1 MNEKII
7 DAFGNKLRLRVSG
20 ILIQNNEILLVSHKS
35 IGKTDILWA
44 PPGGGLHFGEP
55 LEECLRRE
63 FKEETN
69 LQIEVGQLLFVN
81 EYLELPLHAIELF
94 FEIKSYSGELKIGQD
109 PEMSPE
115 SQIIQNVRFVPFE
128 EIKRSDPS
136 SYHSIFQKINTLAE
150 IKKLNGYH
158 KNINLS

>member
-1 MNEKII
+1 
-7 DAFGNKLRLRVSG
+7 
-20 ILIQNNEILLVSHKS
+20 
-35 IGKTDILWA
+35 
-44 PPGGGLHFGEP
+44 